1 MVGNWYFTTPYAE
14 KVTVTPVLG
23 RDSYGLNVEFRF

>member
-23 RDSYGLNVEFRF
+23 RDYCGLSVEFSF